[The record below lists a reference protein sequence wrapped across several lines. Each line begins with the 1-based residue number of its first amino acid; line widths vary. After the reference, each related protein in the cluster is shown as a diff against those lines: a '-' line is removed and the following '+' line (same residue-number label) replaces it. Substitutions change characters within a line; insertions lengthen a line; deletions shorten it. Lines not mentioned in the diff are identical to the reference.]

1 MNNQSNNNIAAILQN
16 PVINNLI
23 SLKDS
28 HTLKQQEA
36 QSEIRPMG
44 KMELLMAQQ
53 KPHEGKITFKN
64 KCVIYKASSFE
75 LCKESTKQVFLY
87 ALLELTR
94 NLPQKRIASVDEAS
108 EYTMYRLYLND
119 YCKDRRL
126 KDKQAAR
133 EIIVKSLEVLSN
145 CTFEYKY
152 TCKKD
157 NKEEAHVAHGN
168 ILTIHRLEKSRSF
181 SKESKYWHNGR
192 VQISW
197 SPEFI
202 MFIADSRRFLMP
214 FYRKLLMI
222 NTRVNPYSVNLG
234 YKLQTHRFMNNGKKN
249 QNTIS
254 IEALLNECD
263 FNLDNKHRTKL
274 VITPFERDLD
284 KLKELGIIK
293 RWEYCNSYGEPL
305 KEEQLKLFNFEH
317 WQTLFVNFELV
328 DYPKLKI
335 IKGQT
340 KNRGLR
346 RKGKTPQQRGWNVI
360 SKGVKV

>member
-1 MNNQSNNNIAAILQN
+1 MTNQSNNNIAAILQN

-36 QSEIRPMG
+36 QPEMRPLG

-53 KPHEGKITFKN
+53 KLHEDKITFKN
-64 KCVIYKASSFE
+64 KGVIYKASSFE
-75 LCKESTKQVFLY
+75 LCKGSTKQVFLY
-87 ALLELTR
+87 ALLNLTR
-94 NLPQKRIASVDEAS
+94 NLPQERIASVDEAS

-133 EIIVKSLEVLSN
+133 EIIVKSLEALSN

-157 NKEEAHVAHGN
+157 NKEEEAHVAHGN
-168 ILTIHRLEKSRSF
+168 ILTIHRLEKSRSS
-181 SKESKYWHNGR
+181 SKESTYWHNGR

-202 MFIADSRRFLMP
+202 MFIADSGRLFMP
-214 FYRKLLMI
+214 FYRQLLMI
-222 NTRVNPYSVNLG
+222 NTRVNPYGVNLG
-234 YKLQTHRFMNNGKKN
+234 YKLQTHRFMNNGKNN

-263 FNLDNKHRTKL
+263 FNLDNKQRTKL
-274 VITPFERDLD
+274 VITPFKRDLD

-305 KEEQLKLFNFEH
+305 KEEQLKFFNFEH
-317 WQTLFVNFELV
+317 WRTLFVNFDLV
-328 DYPKLKI
+328 DYP

-340 KNRGLR
+340 KNRGLK
-346 RKGKTPQQRGWNVI
+346 RKGKSQQQKGWNVK
-360 SKGVKV
+360 SKAVKV